1 VTTAKKNAAK
11 KPAPKSPNQPVPEGM
26 LGTKEVAAKLK
37 IEPRYLRVVLR
48 SLGKGTGGERYQWK
62 ENDPFIAKLPA
73 LIAEHKSKA
82 EAAAKEKTA

>member
-1 VTTAKKNAAK
+1 MTTAKKNAEK
-11 KPAPKSPNQPVPEGM
+11 KPPAKGPAQPLPEGM
-26 LGTKEVAAKLK
+26 LGTKDIAGRLK
-37 IEPRYLRVVLR
+37 IEPRFLRVVLR

-82 EAAAKEKTA
+82 EAAKKKSA